1 MAESERAEAAKQKER
16 LTKQT
21 DQSAELEEKLAQQ
34 TEQNLQLEE
43 KLAEATAQAVTLQKE
58 WAVGVEVGR
67 WDGETRASV
76 DYFWLMDSLKPAS
89 ARASD
94 VGCGRVYTEQGE
106 DGPVRNLG

>member
-21 DQSAELEEKLAQQ
+21 EQSAE
-34 TEQNLQLEE
+34 LEE

>member
-21 DQSAELEEKLAQQ
+21 DQSAE
-34 TEQNLQLEE
+34 LEE